1 MHVAPSMIRSIDGAR
16 TPSARESGAMR
27 LRSLVLPA
35 VLAFGVTVVAPAHA
49 QAAVECGLVV
59 PSKVVIDA
67 PQVETPMRLT
77 NGCYANGAVSASWEL
92 KRSNSDRPVEDV
104 FELGDGQALTR
115 TWRDDA
121 PGEWYWKPRL
131 DAVTAD
137 GRALSQNY
145 ASVDVKYASELAT
158 AVTRTKSG
166 LTWKATATQWSGRS
180 HKEVARAGVRVGV
193 FHQPTSRSAWTF
205 VKSVRTSSTG
215 RATVSITRPET
226 GNYRL
231 VVGET
236 PTVWAAYS
244 RVVKGRV

>member
-1 MHVAPSMIRSIDGAR
+1 
-16 TPSARESGAMR
+16 MR

-35 VLAFGVTVVAPAHA
+35 VLAFGVTVVAPVHA

-67 PQVETPMRLT
+67 PEVETPMRLT
-77 NGCYANGAVSASWEL
+77 NGCYANGADVADWEL
-92 KRSNSDRPVEDV
+92 ELANSDRPVEDV
-104 FELGDGQALTR
+104 VGLADGQNFTR

-121 PGEWYWKPRL
+121 PMGTWTWRPTAEG
-131 DAVTAD
+131 ATAD
-137 GRALSQNY
+137 GQPLSQNWTRT
-145 ASVDVKYASELAT
+145 DVKYASTLT
-158 AVTRTKSG
+158 ASVTRTSTK
-166 LTWKATATQWSGRS
+166 LTWSATATQWSGRS

-193 FHQPTSRSAWTF
+193 FHQPTSRSSWTF

-215 RATVSITRPET
+215 RATVSVARPEL

-244 RVVKGRV
+244 RTIRGDLTARSPYEVW